1 MEIFTANLKAI
12 NTEGLKDGEKIE
24 FNDKEKDLGTSDI
37 YPIVIEFQN
46 NFRTLSIVQMDTHL
60 RSALILNTPS
70 TNLNRLRIG
79 ELELEHNLFG
89 RVQVIMLW
97 LNIRQSESSIQTII
111 QVERLKLIFQLKNFL
126 VVH

>member
-1 MEIFTANLKAI
+1 
-12 NTEGLKDGEKIE
+12 
-24 FNDKEKDLGTSDI
+24 
-37 YPIVIEFQN
+37 
-46 NFRTLSIVQMDTHL
+46 MDTHL
-60 RSALILNTPS
+60 QSALILNTPS

-97 LNIRQSESSIQTII
+97 LSIRQSKSSIQTII
-111 QVERLKLIFQLKNFL
+111 QVERLKLIFQLKSFL